1 MQILSLTLNNF
12 KTHKDRQ
19 FEFQPGT
26 NAICGENGAG
36 KTSILEAI
44 AWVLFNYQGSYK
56 KEDLIRNGASS
67 AQARVAFISSRD
79 SRTYEVQRSTSQG
92 YLIFDPQLNERLPY
106 TRTKDEV
113 LPWLRQ
119 HLGVSPGTDLSQLFA
134 NTIGVPQ
141 GTFTVDFLLPTEKR
155 KPIFDT
161 VLKVEEYRQTYQ
173 QSNSLRKYSEAQSQ
187 RLKDLIEQYEESL
200 QSWDE
205 LQANYQQLEAEI
217 AQGKSY
223 LSELEK
229 KSQQLT
235 QQRQALRLQAEEVQ
249 GALAQQQQLGN
260 RLEAQQQAQTRMGE
274 AIAIAQK
281 AADICQVQT
290 PAYEQFVAAE
300 AQIKALD
307 ESVQQRQ
314 VLLKQQQQQQQS
326 LAKSEGDRVRLET
339 KLEQFATAEKELAG
353 LDEAVNTQTRLEAEQ
368 KALQQQVQAFA
379 NVRFQQQSLTAQSQS
394 LTQEIILGEREL
406 KRLAALQATTAQIPQ
421 WEEQQNRL
429 QEQLSRMEAA
439 QQFEGELS
447 ALAEKGETQQNEY
460 RQQVA
465 ATLAQLDSWVGE
477 SDGRFGSSSDG
488 PITGLSADSIAPIK
502 AALFQGGI
510 LFKETLISLKS
521 ILADLS
527 EQTDKPRIQQQQK
540 ALRTQLQRAYAQKA
554 ELMGL
559 PSQEAKQS
567 QLTQQRQ
574 TLQESLL
581 DLGKQLELE
590 AITTQSLSELT
601 AQIQQLD
608 NPKGKQLLLRR
619 TLQQQQTV
627 KQQHTVLVASQAE
640 GTAQMEAIAQ
650 QISAF
655 EQLDETMRSQQQA
668 KQTHQAGYLQYLQNQ
683 QAAGQL
689 KSVQQ
694 EATAVAT
701 ALAALQAEQTQL
713 EEQIARLMDA
723 FDPEAFAVLEKQ
735 FSEVTSLAD
744 RLRGSLPQQQH
755 RFAELAGRVEG
766 LKAIAQKRDEAQVDL
781 KRRDRIKRFVNY
793 ARKVYKEAGPRI
805 TERYVHHISREA
817 DRLFRELLGRQN
829 VALTWSADYEIT
841 VQEGAHAR
849 RFINLSGGEQ
859 MCAALAVRLALL
871 KVLADIDIAF
881 FDEPTTNMDKPR
893 RAGLA
898 EAIARIKSF
907 NQLFVISH
915 DDTFEQVTETVI
927 TVTRES

>member
-1 MQILSLTLNNF
+1 MQILSVTLNNF

-19 FEFQPGT
+19 FEFHPGT

-67 AQARVAFISSRD
+67 AQARVAFISSCD

-141 GTFTVDFLLPTEKR
+141 GTYTVDFLLPTEKR

-161 VLKVEEYRQTYQ
+161 VLKVEEYRETYR

-200 QSWDE
+200 QNWDAM
-205 LQANYQQLEAEI
+205 QASYQQIEAEI
-217 AQGKSY
+217 KQAEGY
-223 LSELEK
+223 LIELEK
-229 KSQQLT
+229 RSQKLT
-235 QQRQALRLQAEEVQ
+235 EQRQILKEQAEKVQ
-249 GALAQQQQLGN
+249 GALAQQQKLISQI
-260 RLEAQQQAQTRMGE
+260 ETQQQAQQRVE
-274 AIAIAQK
+274 SSLAIAQK
-281 AADICQVQT
+281 ATDICKAQKQT
-290 PAYEQFVAAE
+290 YEQFVAAE
-300 AQIKALD
+300 AQIKALN
-307 ESVQQRQ
+307 EQSQQRQ
-314 VLLKQQQQQQQS
+314 QLLRQQQQMQQV
-326 LAKSEGDRVRLET
+326 LVKSQGDRAKLEA
-339 KLEQFATAEKELAG
+339 KLEQFAAAEKELAE
-353 LDEAVNTQTRLEAEQ
+353 LDADVTTQTQLELEQ
-368 KALQQQVQAFA
+368 KTLQQQVQAFA
-379 NVRFQQQSLTAQSQS
+379 NVRFQQKNLTAQSQN
-394 LTQEIILGEREL
+394 LGQEIVQAQAEL
-406 KRLAALQATTAQIPQ
+406 KRLEALQKDTEQISQ
-421 WEEQQNRL
+421 WEEQQNRI

-439 QQFEGELS
+439 QQFEVELR
-447 ALAEKGETQQNEY
+447 ALVEKGQSQQNDY

-465 ATLAQLDSWVGE
+465 ATLTQLDSWV
-477 SDGRFGSSSDG
+477 SQFGD
-488 PITGLSADSIAPIK
+488 PINGLSIEKIAPIK

-510 LFKETLISLKS
+510 LSKETLSGLNN

-527 EQTDKPRIQQQQK
+527 EQTDRQRLKQQQRELQN
-540 ALRTQLQRAYAQKA
+540 QLQRAYAQKA
-554 ELMGL
+554 ELMGIG
-559 PSQEAKQS
+559 SQQAKRE
-567 QLTQQRQ
+567 QLTQQKQAIQSSLLELDKQLNLEAKTTQ
-574 TLQESLL
+574 TLR
-581 DLGKQLELE
+581 QLE
-590 AITTQSLSELT
+590 

-608 NPKGKQLLLRR
+608 NPKGRQHLLNKTIQQRAAV
-619 TLQQQQTV
+619 QQQYEA
-627 KQQHTVLVASQAE
+627 LVASQVESAE
-640 GTAQMEAIAQ
+640 QMAAIATQ
-650 QISAF
+650 LKAF
-655 EQLDETMRSQQQA
+655 EPLDDRLQAQQQA

-689 KSVQQ
+689 ETVAA
-694 EATAVAT
+694 EAQTVAA
-701 ALAALQAEQTQL
+701 ALAKLQEEKAMVDDQL
-713 EEQIARLMDA
+713 DSLTAS
-723 FDPEAFAVLEKQ
+723 FDPEAFTTLEQQ
-735 FSEVTSLAD
+735 FSEVNSQAD
-744 RLRGSLPQQQH
+744 RLRGSLPQQRQ
-755 RFAELAGRVEG
+755 RFAELTLRINELRAT
-766 LKAIAQKRDEAQVDL
+766 AHKRDEAQVDL
-781 KRRDRIKRFVNY
+781 KQRDRVKRFVSY

-805 TERYVHHISREA
+805 TERYVHNISREA

-881 FDEPTTNMDKPR
+881 FDEPTTNMDRSR
-893 RAGLA
+893 RVGLA